1 MVKSTTLRARL
12 LMGMVL
18 LVLLALVIAPVGA
31 QTTTVVKI
39 YTSWPLTGGTQ
50 FVGESML
57 KAARLALDHYLADHD
72 GVGPGGVEVQIEA
85 LDDASPT
92 TGAWDGT
99 IEAENAQRCVNDAA
113 CIVYMGT
120 YNSGAAKVSMPITNE
135 AGIAQISPANT
146 YAGLTRACP
155 ACEDNEPDIYRPS
168 GELNYFRVPVTD
180 DVQGPAAASW
190 AYCLGYDTV
199 YVIDDTQAY
208 GKGVADEFAAHA
220 EAIGLTV
227 AGHSS
232 LDAPDADPRA
242 LLTDV
247 IASGAELVFGGF
259 VLDSGGPRI
268 IQAMYDEGLFD
279 EGIKFM
285 APDGLLSPGLIDQVG
300 GVEVL
305 NGNTLYTF
313 SAPLPNLLTSEAGTR
328 FYEGY
333 LELYPDEQPDPYAV
347 YAYTSMQ
354 VTLAALE
361 RAAETEEGITRATVL
376 DAFRGVTVDAPVET
390 ALGLLSFDENGDS
403 SLAAFYG
410 YEFWDGDWANPTEI
424 TPTSHETCER
434 AG

>member
-1 MVKSTTLRARL
+1 MFKNNALRMRL
-12 LMGMVL
+12 SVL
-18 LVLLALVIAPVGA
+18 FVVFALLALAFAPAGA
-31 QTTTVVKI
+31 QDTTVVKI

-57 KAARLALDHYLADHD
+57 KAARLALDHYLEDHE
-72 GVGPGGVEVQIEA
+72 GMGPGGVEVQIEA

-113 CIVYMGT
+113 CTVYMGT

-155 ACEDNEPDIYRPS
+155 ACEENEPGIYRPS
-168 GELNYFRVPVTD
+168 GEVNYFRVPVTD

-190 AYCLGYDTV
+190 AYCLGYDSV

-208 GKGVADEFAAHA
+208 GKGVADEFANHA
-220 EAIGLTV
+220 EAIGLTL
-227 AGHSS
+227 AGRSS

-242 LLTDV
+242 ILTDV
-247 IASGAELVFGGF
+247 LASGAELVFGGF
-259 VLDSGGPRI
+259 VLDSGGPRV
-268 IQAMYDEGLFD
+268 IQSMFDEGLFD

-285 APDGLLSPGLIDQVG
+285 APDGLLSPGLIEQVG
-300 GVEVL
+300 GADVL

-333 LELYPDEQPDPYAV
+333 LALYPDEQPDPYAV

-354 VTLAALE
+354 VTLAAME

-376 DAFRGVTVDAPVET
+376 DAFQAITADAPVDT
-390 ALGLLSFDENGDS
+390 ALGTLSFDENGDS

-410 YEFWDGDWANPTEI
+410 YDFVDGDWANPTEI